1 MMLGQRIRMIRLKSQ
16 MTQGDLAK
24 KLEISQSAVGMYE
37 QGRREPPYDLLIKI
51 SKLFDVKLDWLLSDG
66 KEQELRELDE
76 MFEDFFKAMRQKR
89 GLHFHGQP
97 LSVNEIESIIE
108 GIKLGAELA
117 IKQNSDI

>member
-1 MMLGQRIRMIRLKSQ
+1 MTILGERIRTLRRRSE
-16 MTQGDLAK
+16 MTQGELAK

-37 QGRREPPYDLLIKI
+37 QGRREPPYNLLIKI

-66 KEQELRELDE
+66 TEQESRELDD

-89 GLHFHGQP
+89 GLQFHGQP
-97 LSVNEIESIIE
+97 LSVDEIESIIK

-117 IKQNSDI
+117 IKQNI